1 MGPMCPGG
9 QRHLVI
15 DNAKKIFKGCLTPVV
30 CTGDPTGTVGRL
42 RHAPEAR
49 NLPKAFIISTAWRFF
64 VNPFSAMNN
73 EVGSEGS
80 VCVRNKGAM
89 AVEFESDE
97 STLEG
102 DPRWEAAQRAVRSSA
117 LARATQLRAILL
129 FIVRRSILLPEEPI
143 SEFEIAYR
151 ALGRRSN
158 FNPLDDNIVRVQMGH
173 LRRKLENYF
182 SAEGKNE
189 PIVISI
195 ALGSYK
201 PVFQARDSSDLE
213 AQRISTK
220 IDLDHQNQA
229 TSEGNT
235 AIIPAPTA
243 LPNVSEIA
251 SPDTLISWLIAHWLF
266 ILLITCGVTLVC
278 IAVGNFVLN
287 RAVQK
292 GSATDRGLALQH
304 FWKPLRFVN
313 TPVIICVGT
322 VGIPRE
328 LVNKP
333 IHPVNHY
340 FAPFV
345 TLGTARAVASLTS
358 LSTQLH
364 IPYVVQSAPSIDL
377 EALKTQPTIFIG
389 GFTNPWTTR
398 LMTNLRFRMNLGP
411 PQEIYD
417 TANPTVHW
425 QIAQTRP
432 NYGPNDYAIVARY
445 HDPITNNI
453 AVIIAGLEVNGTVG
467 AAQFVTSSHQLE
479 QLEHVLPSGWEDK
492 NVEIVLK
499 VPVIGGDSGPD
510 TILATQVW

>member
-1 MGPMCPGG
+1 
-9 QRHLVI
+9 
-15 DNAKKIFKGCLTPVV
+15 
-30 CTGDPTGTVGRL
+30 
-42 RHAPEAR
+42 
-49 NLPKAFIISTAWRFF
+49 
-64 VNPFSAMNN
+64 
-73 EVGSEGS
+73 
-80 VCVRNKGAM
+80 M
-89 AVEFESDE
+89 AVEFESDD

-102 DPRWEAAQRAVRSSA
+102 DPRWEAARRAVSSST

-151 ALGRRSN
+151 VLGRRSN

-201 PVFQARDSSDLE
+201 PAFQARESSDLE

-251 SPDTLISWLIAHWLF
+251 SPDTLRSWFIAHWLP

-278 IAVGNFVLN
+278 IAAGISGLN
-287 RAVQK
+287 RALQK
-292 GSATDRGLALQH
+292 RNATDQEPATQQ
-304 FWKPLRFVN
+304 FWKPLQFVN
-313 TPVIICVGT
+313 TPILICVGT
-322 VGIPRE
+322 VDIPRKV
-328 LVNKP
+328 VNKS
-333 IHPVNHY
+333 IHPSKHY

-345 TLGTARAVASLTS
+345 TLGTVRAVASLAS

-364 IPYVVQSAPSIDL
+364 IPYVVQSAPSVNL

-398 LMTNLRFRMNLGP
+398 LMTNLRFRINLGP

-417 TANPTVHW
+417 TANPAVHW
-425 QIAQTRP
+425 QIAQARP
-432 NYGPNDYAIVARY
+432 DYGRNDYAIVARY

-467 AAQFVTSSHQLE
+467 AAQFVTSSHQLD
-479 QLEHVLPSGWEDK
+479 QLEHALPSGWEEK
-492 NVEIVLK
+492 NIEIVLR
-499 VPVIGGDSGPD
+499 VPVIDGDSGPD
-510 TILATQVW
+510 KILATQVW